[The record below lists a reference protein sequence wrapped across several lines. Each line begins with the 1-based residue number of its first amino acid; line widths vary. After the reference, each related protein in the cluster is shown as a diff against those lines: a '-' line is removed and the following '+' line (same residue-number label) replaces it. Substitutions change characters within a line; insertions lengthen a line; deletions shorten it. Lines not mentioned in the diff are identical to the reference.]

1 MDTYLNKIRSIC
13 GQHWF
18 KNQMLVHGWW
28 SITYV
33 LNVCTT
39 CSNWVVDLPSIFH
52 TSNCLETN
60 CFSALMMFCVI
71 GMNNETSIN
80 MWLNSL
86 ALEKKERKKELLQQQ
101 QLFMQSIN
109 AGHGKHAAG
118 IEPHICL
125 LYSELAAGRDSDN

>member
-1 MDTYLNKIRSIC
+1 MT
-13 GQHWF
+13 
-18 KNQMLVHGWW
+18 
-28 SITYV
+28 
-33 LNVCTT
+33 
-39 CSNWVVDLPSIFH
+39 FH
-52 TSNCLETN
+52 
-60 CFSALMMFCVI
+60 VI

-101 QLFMQSIN
+101 QQLFMQSIIN